1 MTSLYVA
8 GDSPLHRFPAQVKIV
23 AGVLFVLTVV
33 ATPSH
38 LLPAFVGYA
47 VLVVALVVLG
57 RLTPWLMLRRMTIE
71 VPFVLFAL
79 TLPFL
84 GQGQRIDVGPL
95 TLSEPGVWAA
105 WNILVKATIGT
116 AVAVVLAATTPA
128 ADLVGGLAR
137 LRLPAVLVLIAGFMI
152 RYSEVVVA
160 EIHRTRTAMAARGF
174 RARHVRSWPQLAQ
187 ALAALFIRTYERGE
201 RIHVAMTARGFDGTA
216 RGWDIGMV
224 ASPALWLAAL
234 ALPVTALAV
243 RVVAGVG

>member
-8 GDSPLHRFPAQVKIV
+8 GDSPLHRLPAQVKIL

-33 ATPSH
+33 ATPAR
-38 LLPAFVGYA
+38 LLPAFAGFVA
-47 VLVVALVVLG
+47 LVVALVVLS
-57 RLTPWLMLRRMTIE
+57 RLTPWLVLRRMTIE
-71 VPFVLFAL
+71 IPFVLFAL
-79 TLPFL
+79 TLPFF

-105 WNILVKATIGT
+105 WNILIKASIGT

-137 LRLPAVLVLIAGFMI
+137 LRLPAVLVLITGFMI

-174 RARHVRSWPQLAQ
+174 RARHVRAWPQLAQ

-201 RIHVAMTARGFDGTA
+201 RIHVAMTARGYDGTA
-216 RGWDIGMV
+216 RGWDTGTV
-224 ASPALWLAAL
+224 ASPALWVAAL
-234 ALPVTALAV
+234 VLPAAAV
-243 RVVAGVG
+243 GVRFAAGAA